1 MGSLRLS
8 MVRQKSKS
16 QAVVNLRNSI
26 WNAFYMCVYFFP
38 PWQETYLPN
47 YVSLRLLL
55 KFVCVPQAYTTAS
68 REKAAL
74 SDRVKSNWDCLK
86 IHRYTSVCRY
96 TLTNTQDFQPSGK
109 KQQHI
114 VGQESCCKT
123 SPKCREL

>member
-1 MGSLRLS
+1 MILSFWPTWHKLPHAASHQEERVMGNLRLS

-26 WNAFYMCVYFFP
+26 WNAFYMCVHFSP

-74 SDRVKSNWDCLK
+74 SDRVKSNW
-86 IHRYTSVCRY
+86 
-96 TLTNTQDFQPSGK
+96 
-109 KQQHI
+109 I
-114 VGQESCCKT
+114 V
-123 SPKCREL
+123 